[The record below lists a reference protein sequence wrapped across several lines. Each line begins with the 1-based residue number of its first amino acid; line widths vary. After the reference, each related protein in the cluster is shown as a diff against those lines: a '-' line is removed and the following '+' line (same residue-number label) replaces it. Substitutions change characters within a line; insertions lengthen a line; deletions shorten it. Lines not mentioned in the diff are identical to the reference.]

1 MMEAAIFDVDG
12 TILDTMP
19 MWEGAADAYL
29 ATLGIVSDEDLNK
42 KFLSATV
49 ETVASY
55 MKKKF
60 NLKQTEEEIQKGVQ
74 KVAED
79 FYANE
84 AQIKDGMLDY
94 IKSLHKK
101 NIPMVVASSG
111 IRVLIDSAF
120 TRLDLHKYFKKIL
133 TGDKNSPELF
143 EKCLETLGTKPEE
156 TFVFEDGI
164 HAIETAKKIGL
175 KTVVVKDIQHNYEEI
190 KKSADY
196 TLEEL
201 L

>member
-1 MMEAAIFDVDG
+1 MMKAAIFDVDG

-55 MKKKF
+55 MKEKF
-60 NLKQTEEEIQKGVQ
+60 KLSQTEEEIQKGVQ
-74 KVAED
+74 KIAEN
-79 FYANE
+79 FYTYE
-84 AQIKDGMLDY
+84 AQIKTGMLEY
-94 IKSLHKK
+94 IKSLHEK

-111 IRVLIDSAF
+111 IRALIDAAF
-120 TRLDLHKYFKKIL
+120 TRLDLHKYFKKIM

-143 EKCLETLGTKPEE
+143 EKCLEELGTSAEE

-164 HAIETAKKIGL
+164 HAIETAKKIGI
-175 KTVVVKDIQHNYEEI
+175 KTVVVKDIQENYEEI

-196 TLEEL
+196 ALEDL

>member
-1 MMEAAIFDVDG
+1 MMKAAIFDVDG

-29 ATLGIVSDEDLNK
+29 ATQGIVSDEDLNK

-49 ETVASY
+49 ETVATY
-55 MKKKF
+55 MKEKF
-60 NLKQTEEEIQKGVQ
+60 NLPQTEEEIQKGVQ

-79 FYANE
+79 FYTYE
-84 AQIKDGMLDY
+84 AQIKPGILEY

-111 IRVLIDSAF
+111 IKALIDVAF
-120 TRLDLHKYFKKIL
+120 TRLNLHKYFKKIL

-143 EKCLETLGTKPEE
+143 EKCLEELGTKAEE

-164 HAIETAKKIGL
+164 HAIETANKIGL
-175 KTVVVKDIQHNYEEI
+175 KTVVVKDIQQNYEEI
-190 KKSADY
+190 KKAADY

-201 L
+201 I

>member
-1 MMEAAIFDVDG
+1 MMKAAIFDVDG

-29 ATLGIVSDEDLNK
+29 ATQGIVSDEDLNK

-55 MKKKF
+55 MKEKF
-60 NLKQTEEEIQKGVQ
+60 KLSQTEEEIQKGVQ

-79 FYANE
+79 FYTNE
-84 AQIKDGMLDY
+84 AQLKPGILEY
-94 IKSLHKK
+94 IKSLYEKK
-101 NIPMVVASSG
+101 LPMVVASSG
-111 IRVLIDSAF
+111 IRALIDAAF

-143 EKCLETLGTKPEE
+143 EECLKALGTPAEE

-175 KTVVVKDIQHNYEEI
+175 KTVVVKDIQQNYDDIKEI
-190 KKSADY
+190 ADY

-201 L
+201 I